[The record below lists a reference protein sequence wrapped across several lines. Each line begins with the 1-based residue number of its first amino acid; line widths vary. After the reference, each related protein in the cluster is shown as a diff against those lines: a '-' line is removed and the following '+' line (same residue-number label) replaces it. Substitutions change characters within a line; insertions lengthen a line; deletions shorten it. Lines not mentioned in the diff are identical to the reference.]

1 MLWVDRG
8 GTQLSDESRLLELTD
23 EQLMVQVGQGN
34 MQALAELVRR
44 YQDRMLHLAFRTLG
58 DQHLAEDVVQEAF
71 LRVHRA
77 AARYRPDARFGTWF
91 YRIVV
96 NLCMDELR
104 KRQGQSAGLAV
115 YPVPGPSNQDDPV
128 HHQQV
133 LELQLAV
140 QKALGTL
147 NDRERIAVIL
157 HRYDGLSHRQIAEL
171 SETSVSAVESMLF
184 RAYRKL
190 REELTTFSDT
200 RPEKSQEKA
209 GNGV

>member
-1 MLWVDRG
+1 MLWVGRG
-8 GTQLSDESRLLELTD
+8 GYTDTDESRLHELTD
-23 EQLMVQVGQGN
+23 EQLVLQVGQGH

-44 YQDRMLHLAFRTLG
+44 YQDRMLRLAFRTLG
-58 DQHLAEDVVQEAF
+58 DRHLAEDVVQEAF

-104 KRQGQSAGLAV
+104 KRQGQTAGLAGLPFAGEV
-115 YPVPGPSNQDDPV
+115 SRDDPV
-128 HHQQV
+128 HHHQV
-133 LELQLAV
+133 RELQMAV
-140 QKALGTL
+140 QQALRSL
-147 NDRERIAVIL
+147 SDRERITVIL
-157 HRYDGLSHRQIAEL
+157 HRYDGLTHRQIAEL
-171 SETSVSAVESMLF
+171 NELSVSAVESMLV

-190 REELTTFSDT
+190 REELKSFSDQ

>member
-1 MLWVDRG
+1 MLWGDRNG
-8 GTQLSDESRLLELTD
+8 IQVSEEFRLHEMTD
-23 EQLMVQVGQGN
+23 EQLVVQVGQGN

-77 AARYRPDARFGTWF
+77 AAHYRPDARFGTWF
-91 YRIVV
+91 YRVV
-96 NLCMDELR
+96 LNLCMDELR
-104 KRQGQSAGLAV
+104 KRQGQSAGLAG
-115 YPVPGPSNQDDPV
+115 YPAPGPSDQDDPV
-128 HHQQV
+128 HHQQIQ
-133 LELQLAV
+133 ELQLAV

-171 SETSVSAVESMLF
+171 SETSVSAVESMLV

-190 REELTTFSDT
+190 REELATFSDH

>member
-8 GTQLSDESRLLELTD
+8 GTQLSDEFRLHEITD
-23 EQLMVQVGQGN
+23 EQLVVYVGQGN

-104 KRQGQSAGLAV
+104 KRQGQSVGLAS
-115 YPVPGPSNQDDPV
+115 YSVPGPSNQDDPV

-171 SETSVSAVESMLF
+171 SETSVSAVESMLV

-190 REELTTFSDT
+190 REELKAFSGQ
-200 RPEKSQEKA
+200 RQEKSQEIA

>member
-8 GTQLSDESRLLELTD
+8 DTQVLEESRLHETTD
-23 EQLMVQVGQGN
+23 EQLVVHVGQGN

-58 DQHLAEDVVQEAF
+58 DRHMAEDIVQEAF

-104 KRQGQSAGLAV
+104 KRQGQSAGLAG
-115 YPVPGPSNQDDPV
+115 YPVPGPSNQDDPAYP
-128 HHQQV
+128 QQV
-133 LELQLAV
+133 LELQVAV

-147 NDRERIAVIL
+147 NDRERVAVIL

-171 SETSVSAVESMLF
+171 NETSVSAVESMLF
-184 RAYRKL
+184 RTYRKL
-190 REELTTFSDT
+190 REELKSFSNHP
-200 RPEKSQEKA
+200 PEKSQEKS